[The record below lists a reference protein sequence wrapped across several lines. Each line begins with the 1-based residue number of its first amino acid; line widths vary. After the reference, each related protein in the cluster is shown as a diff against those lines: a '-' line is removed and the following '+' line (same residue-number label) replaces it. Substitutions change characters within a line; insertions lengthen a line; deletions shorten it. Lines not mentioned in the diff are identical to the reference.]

1 VSGARKYATC
11 GKIRFIAILLN
22 VKDRQQ
28 IATSNQQPASSNQQQ
43 QQQQSSYQ
51 KPNATII
58 ITIKGELQAR

>member
-43 QQQQSSYQ
+43 QQQSSYQ

>member
-51 KPNATII
+51 NPTR
-58 ITIKGELQAR
+58 Q